1 MFLAKT
7 WADEPKLKKIK
18 RDFDFSNMLF
28 VDWNNQ
34 GGRLVLYWRNSLDLQ
49 IDTSSKN
56 HIDAIVNKGKVD
68 V

>member
-1 MFLAKT
+1 MFYQ
-7 WADEPKLKKIK
+7 KLSRNIK
-18 RDFDFSNMLF
+18 VEEFYEFYGSIDF

-34 GGRLVLYWRNSLDLQ
+34 GGRLVLYWRNSMDLQ

>member
-1 MFLAKT
+1 
-7 WADEPKLKKIK
+7 
-18 RDFDFSNMLF
+18 MLF

-34 GGRLVLYWRNSLDLQ
+34 GGRLVLYWRNSMDLQ